1 MCDCVNFQYT
11 KIHIVIAVNCQVTF
25 PSLAANTRKSMSA
38 GASTLSPRPHWGSL
52 QRCCAS
58 KTPSWFQGAVSRQE
72 GMEGMLGRTGEG
84 KGMGGG
90 VKGRGVEEGK
100 GKGRKKVRVR
110 GRGGSY

>member
-58 KTPSWFQGAVSRQE
+58 KTPSWFQG
-72 GMEGMLGRTGEG
+72 GRFATGGDGRDVGKDRGGEG
-84 KGMGGG
+84 D
-90 VKGRGVEEGK
+90 GRGC
-100 GKGRKKVRVR
+100 
-110 GRGGSY
+110 